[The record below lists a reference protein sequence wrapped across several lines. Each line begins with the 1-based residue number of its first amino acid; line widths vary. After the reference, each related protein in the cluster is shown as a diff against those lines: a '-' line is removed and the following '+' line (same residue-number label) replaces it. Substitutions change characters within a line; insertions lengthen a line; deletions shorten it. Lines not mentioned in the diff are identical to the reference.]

1 MERSDSLEKIQQP
14 LFGYGVPFQ
23 LTINDAIARAI
34 SCSSQIAVFQ
44 FTSLESR
51 QLAGKEL
58 GRFDVNGFVESKF
71 GQGNTPVGNQF
82 QVGDVNQFAVNSQE
96 TEVVAGVR
104 RQTVTGGQLSLGQ
117 QVRFF
122 DDNSGILVPPDQAIS
137 QLSLNFSQELLRD
150 SGRKVVLNR
159 VLVATVESQR
169 DAADTVERMADHL
182 NQVASAYWTLYS
194 ERGKV
199 AVIQEQ
205 IQLVRSVVDVIK
217 DRAVYDSNLNL
228 VYQAK
233 SQLLQLEVELQQSI
247 ATTKQNQDRLLR
259 LIGDESLMHGGLE
272 VVTLESPILEE
283 VPIDLESE
291 VATAVEHRGE
301 IQKAFAEI
309 ESAKLKHYLSLN
321 QLLPRL
327 TLLLDA
333 SLNGLD
339 GERDISTAFGN
350 QFGASPTYEVGL
362 NFEIPLNVLNQRLP

>member
-1 MERSDSLEKIQQP
+1 M
-14 LFGYGVPFQ
+14 
-23 LTINDAIARAI
+23 
-34 SCSSQIAVFQ
+34 
-44 FTSLESR
+44 
-51 QLAGKEL
+51 
-58 GRFDVNGFVESKF
+58 
-71 GQGNTPVGNQF
+71 
-82 QVGDVNQFAVNSQE
+82 NSQE

-228 VYQAK
+228 V
-233 SQLLQLEVELQQSI
+233 
-247 ATTKQNQDRLLR
+247 
-259 LIGDESLMHGGLE
+259 
-272 VVTLESPILEE
+272 
-283 VPIDLESE
+283 
-291 VATAVEHRGE
+291 
-301 IQKAFAEI
+301 
-309 ESAKLKHYLSLN
+309 
-321 QLLPRL
+321 
-327 TLLLDA
+327 
-333 SLNGLD
+333 
-339 GERDISTAFGN
+339 
-350 QFGASPTYEVGL
+350 
-362 NFEIPLNVLNQRLP
+362 